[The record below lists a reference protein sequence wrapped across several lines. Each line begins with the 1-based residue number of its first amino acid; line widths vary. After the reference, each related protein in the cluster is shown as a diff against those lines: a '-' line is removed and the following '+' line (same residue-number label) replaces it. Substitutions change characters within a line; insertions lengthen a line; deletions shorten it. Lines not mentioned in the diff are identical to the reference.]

1 MGGEWFE
8 MLREKAKK
16 AQKNEKKQLARDL
29 EPKWQIRVQ
38 LALDLEPPVREVF
51 LFRNECPA
59 EEDDLPDDM

>member
-1 MGGEWFE
+1 
-8 MLREKAKK
+8 MLRKKAKM
-16 AQKNEKKQLARDL
+16 AQKNGKK
-29 EPKWQIRVQ
+29 Q